1 MPVYSYKA
9 VDSNGLIV
17 KSRVQEKS
25 KQGLIKRLKAGGLT
39 PIEVTQTSLGKY
51 TKERKQENNIDE
63 LMNIAS
69 EIQNNAQNKRRKFT
83 LKERINIAAN
93 QQQRVTT
100 RDIVIFTENFYLLKK
115 AGFNNVHAL
124 STLVGST
131 ENASL
136 KGILEDVLAGVE
148 GGDYMYTTLEYYS
161 DIFPYIYINLI
172 KVGELSGSLDESL
185 KEAVNYMETSTA
197 LSKKIK
203 SILIPNIVQFVV
215 LLVILFAGSIYL
227 VPIIQNVF
235 KSVGSTEQLP
245 KITIWFSNF
254 LTQVQHVWYVPVIII
269 AAIAGYIIMKIQ
281 TPRGRYKFDYFK
293 YTMPLF
299 GKLIFAVDF
308 SRLSN
313 AMLLNLKNGMRI
325 QEALEVS
332 KNVVNNLV
340 MRSIVETSIN
350 NIIIGESWVKPFEDS
365 GLASAMITE
374 MLKIGM
380 QTDLPQMMEK
390 LVEYM
395 DMDINN
401 LIQKI
406 IKVLPEV
413 LYLIVGVLIIFI
425 AVVVLVPCIQIYMGS
440 FLFSAAG
447 V

>member
-124 STLVGST
+124 STLVSST

-185 KEAVNYMETSTA
+185 KEAVNFMETSTA

-215 LLVILFAGSIYL
+215 LLVILFGGSIYL

-235 KSVGSTEQLP
+235 KSVGSSEQLP

-350 NIIIGESWVKPFEDS
+350 NIIVGESWVKPFEDS

>member
-124 STLVGST
+124 STLVSST

-215 LLVILFAGSIYL
+215 LLVILFGGSIYL

-235 KSVGSTEQLP
+235 KSVGSSEQLP

-269 AAIAGYIIMKIQ
+269 TAIAGYIIMKIQ

-350 NIIIGESWVKPFEDS
+350 NIIVGESWVKPFEDS

>member
-124 STLVGST
+124 STLVSST

-215 LLVILFAGSIYL
+215 LLVILFGGSIYL

-235 KSVGSTEQLP
+235 KSVGSSEQLP

-269 AAIAGYIIMKIQ
+269 AAIAGYIIMRIQ

-350 NIIIGESWVKPFEDS
+350 NIIVGESWVKPFEDS

>member
-124 STLVGST
+124 STLVSST

-215 LLVILFAGSIYL
+215 LLVILFGGSIYL

-235 KSVGSTEQLP
+235 KSVGSSEQLP

-350 NIIIGESWVKPFEDS
+350 NIIVGESWVKPFEDS

>member
-124 STLVGST
+124 STLVSST

-185 KEAVNYMETSTA
+185 KEAVNFMETSTA

-215 LLVILFAGSIYL
+215 LLVILFGGSIYL

-235 KSVGSTEQLP
+235 KSVGSSEQLP

-269 AAIAGYIIMKIQ
+269 AAIAGYIIMRIQ

-350 NIIIGESWVKPFEDS
+350 NIIVGESWVKPFEDS

-440 FLFSAAG
+440 FLFSAAD

>member
-124 STLVGST
+124 TTLVGST

>member
-124 STLVGST
+124 STLVSST

-185 KEAVNYMETSTA
+185 KEAVNFMETSTA

-215 LLVILFAGSIYL
+215 LLVILFGGSIYL

-235 KSVGSTEQLP
+235 KSVGSSEQLP

-269 AAIAGYIIMKIQ
+269 AAIAGYIIMRIQ

-350 NIIIGESWVKPFEDS
+350 NIIVGESWVKPFEDS

>member
-254 LTQVQHVWYVPVIII
+254 LMQVQHVWYVPVIII